1 MSEQAENLS
10 LREITKETVKS
21 ILALKVAEGQ
31 EDLVGDNGD
40 SLAQALFDEKAW
52 YRGIYAGEEPVG
64 FAMLSIDREKPEF
77 YLWRFMI
84 DAGQQ
89 GKGYGKRA
97 IELIIEEVSSQPEAK
112 ELTLHVMDL
121 PHSAVAFYE
130 ALGFKLTGEKDDDE
144 LVMSLPV

>member
-1 MSEQAENLS
+1 MTEPGEDLS

>member
-144 LVMSLPV
+144 LVMSLSM